1 MEPSIKG
8 KIIYAR
14 VLIDRLLKEDV
25 LLPNTKKTLDAIREA
40 LVEVEEEK

>member
-14 VLIDRLLKEDV
+14 VLIDRILEEDA